1 MKRMMTKEEY
11 LAKRREVYAMH
22 KKETCLRER
31 MRRESKRPPDLKR
44 LGRYSSEDEL
54 KRDWKQI
61 PDHPDYYASLSGEI
75 VGKHRRIMIGRV
87 DRCGYKNVILREGS
101 LNKQHL
107 AHRLIAETFIDK
119 PEGKNFINHK
129 DGNKVNNAVDNLEW
143 VTKSE
148 NTLHSFENGLQK
160 TINGT
165 EVIRGERLQFVKDNI
180 GVLSDEEI
188 ANALHCRK
196 DTIRKLRYKIL
207 KGEK

>member
-1 MKRMMTKEEY
+1 MTYAEKKREYYYSHKEHICEVERLRHEKNRQEGMKK
-11 LAKRREVYAMH
+11 
-22 KKETCLRER
+22 
-31 MRRESKRPPDLKR
+31 
-44 LGRYSSEDEL
+44 LGRYVPPDEL
-54 KRDWKQI
+54 RSNWKQI
-61 PDHPDYYASLSGEI
+61 PGHPNYYASKSGDI
-75 VGKHRRIMIGRV
+75 VGKQRRIMIGHI
-87 DRCGYKNVILREGS
+87 DRCGYKNVIFREGTS
-101 LNKQHL
+101 NKQYL
-107 AHRLIAETFIDK
+107 MHRLIAETFIDK

-129 DGNKVNNAVDNLEW
+129 DGNKVNNSVDNLEW

-188 ANALHCRK
+188 ANALNCRR
-196 DTIRKLRYKIL
+196 DTIRKLRYRIL